1 MQQQNLNTFRGT
13 QFPQEL
19 TSFNGRQNINTFA
32 QQRFQMVC

>member
-13 QFPQEL
+13 QFQQEL
-19 TSFNGRQNINTFA
+19 TSINGRQNINTFP